1 MAFQAILASSSTAAA
16 FPSVG
21 ASSSAHQSPVSHSPS
36 HHHYSHPEIESA
48 LNARLLQLNYSS
60 SAILFPNSNASY
72 SILSYSIPYSFFSEL
87 LQVWFITIF
96 IVIFPRYQRFVRE
109 GGSADYSD
117 YLEAILPSLLD
128 GLEGA
133 EVYQLRPRR
142 SGSDRIKIAK
152 IAKIAAKEEEI
163 KKAKEVT
170 QLNRLN
176 KAPSGPMGFQV
187 PLSIYSLST
196 DFYYPTISSY
206 FCAQYLVSNVLP
218 SRILGARM
226 RMLTGLA

>member
-1 MAFQAILASSSTAAA
+1 M
-16 FPSVG
+16 
-21 ASSSAHQSPVSHSPS
+21 
-36 HHHYSHPEIESA
+36 
-48 LNARLLQLNYSS
+48 
-60 SAILFPNSNASY
+60 
-72 SILSYSIPYSFFSEL
+72 
-87 LQVWFITIF
+87 
-96 IVIFPRYQRFVRE
+96 RFVRE

-117 YLEAILPSLLD
+117 NLEAILPSLLD

-142 SGSDRIKIAK
+142 SGSDRMIAAK

-163 KKAKEVT
+163 KKAKKET

-196 DFYYPTISSY
+196 DCYYPTISSY

-226 RMLTGLA
+226 RTLTGLA

>member
-1 MAFQAILASSSTAAA
+1 ML
-16 FPSVG
+16 P
-21 ASSSAHQSPVSHSPS
+21 
-36 HHHYSHPEIESA
+36 
-48 LNARLLQLNYSS
+48 
-60 SAILFPNSNASY
+60 ILFY
-72 SILSYSIPYSFFSEL
+72 SILFLHSFKSDL
-87 LQVWFITIF
+87 IRYF

-133 EVYQLRPRR
+133 EVYQIRDRR
-142 SGSDRIKIAK
+142 SGSDKL
-152 IAKIAAKEEEI
+152 IAAKRKAAAAKDEEI
-163 KKAKEVT
+163 KKANKVT

-196 DFYYPTISSY
+196 DCYYPTISSY